1 MWSCALVQTPP
12 SWPVIQ
18 PSGRSF
24 GQVASTANFGAF
36 WALQGGRG
44 RSAADERNAG
54 NQVNR

>member
-24 GQVASTANFGAF
+24 GQVASTANFGAL
-36 WALQGGRG
+36 WAD
-44 RSAADERNAG
+44 SADGEITAAKASRM
-54 NQVNR
+54 